1 MNMNCHNLKVVAI
14 EEDNIM
20 KKVLVTGA
28 TGFIGNYVITELL
41 KRDIE
46 IIATSSNEEKAK
58 QQLWFDD
65 VKYIPFDFANFDST
79 SNYFLYFNE
88 PDILIHLAWEGLPNY
103 TSSFHT
109 EKNLPGHKALLENL
123 IKNGVNDIAI
133 TGTCLEY
140 GIQEGCLSE
149 DMTVLPSNRYAVAK
163 NELRIFLEKL
173 QQQYSFSFKWI
184 RLFYM
189 FGKGQNSNALL
200 SQLDKAIQNGDTVF
214 NMSGG
219 EQARDYLPVSAVA
232 EYIVKIALQKNV
244 DGIINCCSGIPITVR
259 EFVEQYLKATG
270 KIVKL
275 NLGYY
280 PYTDYEP
287 MHFWGS
293 TEKLNKAL
301 S

>member
-1 MNMNCHNLKVVAI
+1 VAKTL
-14 EEDNIM
+14 IM

-28 TGFIGNYVITELL
+28 TGFIGNYVIEELI
-41 KRDIE
+41 KQHVD
-46 IIATSSNEEKAK
+46 IIATSANEEKAK
-58 QQLWFDD
+58 QQTWFEN

-79 SNYFLYFNE
+79 TNYFLYFNE
-88 PDILIHLAWEGLPNY
+88 PDVLIHLAWEGLPNY

-109 EKNLPGHKALLENL
+109 EENLPGHKALLENL
-123 IKNGVNDIAI
+123 IEHGVRNITV

-140 GIQEGCLSE
+140 GMQQGCLSE
-149 DMTVLPSNRYAVAK
+149 DLPAQPSNFYSIAK
-163 NELRIFLEKL
+163 NELRIFIEAL
-173 QQQYSFSFKWI
+173 QQQYNFSFKWI

-189 FGKGQNSNALL
+189 YGEGQNKNSLL
-200 SQLDKAIQNGDTVF
+200 SQLDKAVKNGDEVF

-219 EQARDYLPVSAVA
+219 EQTRDYLPVETVG

-244 DGIINCCSGIPITVR
+244 EGIINCCSGVPIKIKD
-259 EFVEQYLKATG
+259 FVEQHLIKTG
-270 KIVKL
+270 KSIKL

-287 MHFWGS
+287 MHFWGN

-301 S
+301 AEK